1 MMIQGVVV
9 STQKDKTRTNR
20 GRRAMEKERSPTE
33 SAIIDVGMC
42 VVDSNRGKSF
52 PAFLERM
59 KKLTMVRE
67 VVINMIWESLP
78 IYLAF

>member
-1 MMIQGVVV
+1 
-9 STQKDKTRTNR
+9 
-20 GRRAMEKERSPTE
+20 MEKEGSPTE

-42 VVDSNRGKSF
+42 VVDSNRGKSP

-67 VVINMIWESLP
+67 VVINMIWERLP
-78 IYLAF
+78 IHLAF

>member
-1 MMIQGVVV
+1 
-9 STQKDKTRTNR
+9 
-20 GRRAMEKERSPTE
+20 MEKESSPTE

-67 VVINMIWESLP
+67 VVINMVWESLP